1 MYRRTPGIICVSPG
15 ATGTPWCVLYTV
27 PVLLTCWKCF
37 SIGGLCL
44 TLLCCSLSQA
54 YSETSRR
61 NAVCHWWRKDTS
73 NCLAV
78 MAWGMQERKQSQ
90 QDEFCFLGQK
100 GGTSCVVIFILL
112 KRTQVETTKKPQRNH
127 LHLGNFTEMAM
138 GETIP
143 NLFPKT
149 ASPDQWQRSYLFSKS
164 ANHPPAGEERT
175 EEADTSETLVLEEA
189 KLLAGG
195 VASRW
200 GDSSCWNGCRWLKG
214 SQRRETEWT
223 CERFEEMKTWTRSR
237 TYQRHSTGDEQNSTV
252 IPGDI
257 LQVMNKTLH
266 QLNQCFPNIPLQ
278 LARRETYEWRRLTS
292 RPTEHGVRR
301 CLHRPAWCRLLSL
314 PEAYKY
320 FQVQENNHIKNIEL
334 KKHH

>member
-1 MYRRTPGIICVSPG
+1 
-15 ATGTPWCVLYTV
+15 
-27 PVLLTCWKCF
+27 
-37 SIGGLCL
+37 
-44 TLLCCSLSQA
+44 
-54 YSETSRR
+54 
-61 NAVCHWWRKDTS
+61 
-73 NCLAV
+73 
-78 MAWGMQERKQSQ
+78 
-90 QDEFCFLGQK
+90 
-100 GGTSCVVIFILL
+100 
-112 KRTQVETTKKPQRNH
+112 
-127 LHLGNFTEMAM
+127 M

-200 GDSSCWNGCRWLKG
+200 GDSSFWNGCRWLKG

-278 LARRETYEWRRLTS
+278 LARNFVHQYCFLVCLIYDIWMASPDVTTHRAWRETLPTPPRLVQVTVTARSLQVRSGPRKQSHQEYWVEETSLNINIILTS
-292 RPTEHGVRR
+292 
-301 CLHRPAWCRLLSL
+301 
-314 PEAYKY
+314 Y
-320 FQVQENNHIKNIEL
+320 INII
-334 KKHH
+334 